1 MALFPRE
8 KKSSVNKRARAC
20 VFYLNT
26 RKVIL
31 IVNKKIYTSI
41 LTIALIVGAVIAA
54 VNFNSSRTAFAAASP
69 VAAADALAMLPA
81 SDAVAYVDVKRLLT
95 EAIPNILASDPTKL
109 AKFSAEIEKIR
120 AKTGFDV
127 RSFERVAVGIPYSNP
142 ANAVAIARGSFSA
155 DALIAAGRIY
165 ANGKYTE
172 QKYNGKSI
180 YNFTVTEKGKTI
192 TTPDKTVITVKPKT
206 TQVYVAALDSN
217 TLAFGMNAPTGVRAA
232 VDANAGGT
240 ANRASADLIAL
251 ASRNPNAL
259 VSFGGNVPASLA
271 QQATAFNA
279 EIGKSIAPI
288 RQAYGS
294 VNTTGSNVDTL
305 FAMITGSPDQAN
317 ALNSTLGA
325 LKQFSGLAVSQSP
338 ADQRAVVQ
346 GVFDTLKI
354 TTQGNEV
361 QVTTTFPITGL
372 LSMTRNF

>member
-1 MALFPRE
+1 M
-8 KKSSVNKRARAC
+8 
-20 VFYLNT
+20 
-26 RKVIL
+26 
-31 IVNKKIYTSI
+31 NKKIYTSI
-41 LTIALIVGAVIAA
+41 LMVALMVGAVIAA
-54 VNFNSSRTAFAAASP
+54 VSFNSSRTAFAASP
-69 VAAADALAMLPA
+69 MAAADALAMLPA
-81 SDAVAYVDVKRLLT
+81 SDAVVYVDVRRLLT

-109 AKFSAEIEKIR
+109 AKFSAELEKIKT
-120 AKTGFDV
+120 KTGFDV

-155 DALIAAGRIY
+155 DALVAAGRIY

-172 QKYNGKSI
+172 QKYNNKSI
-180 YNFTVTEKGKTI
+180 YNFTLTEKSKVAGK
-192 TTPDKTVITVKPKT
+192 PDKTRQI
-206 TQVYVAALDSN
+206 YVAALDAN

-232 VDANAGGT
+232 VDANAGGI
-240 ANRASADLIAL
+240 ANRASANLVAL
-251 ASRNPNAL
+251 AARNPNAL

-325 LKQFSGLAVSQSP
+325 LKQFSGLAVSQAP
-338 ADQRAVVQ
+338 ADLRQTVQ
-346 GVFDTLKI
+346 GVFDSLKI

-361 QVTTTFPITGL
+361 QVTTTFPTAGI
-372 LSMTRNF
+372 LSMTTHKL